1 VQLRCFVSRVLPIN
15 FVSLLFIKVMS
26 QYATMQL
33 SCWLLFFWVIFLM
46 AYNSSSVAI
55 SEEDDTNGRVL
66 KWGFHPAPVPFGLV
80 VYNGTHTVSL
90 YRSVTIPTLFFHPP
104 LGLLLHHSASSQLDA
119 QTGTNQIV
127 FDVQMWNDQLR
138 KEILYHL
145 SEATGQSVRSFQTQ
159 MMPYDRVLLK
169 SRRPSDIYRMTD
181 QWLHLSP
188 SNKVVRFTLT
198 CTEDCGRLVEQFQ
211 SGPERFKHWR
221 LLYSMNHA
229 SRQQERIREVS
240 VRSDH
245 ISRSVLA
252 GELNRHFPP
261 PAERVLLTTSDAQQL
276 ISKAV
281 ANVISESFDDDE
293 AVTADSVRQVY
304 DWLENKLQITN
315 ESIDNNW
322 NLVYWKEPADQN
334 RPDKLCQLLNQLL
347 DVTGEAVETTYDQ
360 SSDKT
365 KRFIHWNG
373 ERFVTSNDSRVV
385 ALKLD
390 FIRSKSRAWKQQ
402 RLKVS
407 FSQAELDLPIRI
419 GGFVLEDQYHSGF
432 YLINTFF

>member
-1 VQLRCFVSRVLPIN
+1 MRFFVSRVLPIN
-15 FVSLLFIKVMS
+15 FVSLLFKVMS
-26 QYATMQL
+26 QYATMPV
-33 SCWLLFFWVIFLM
+33 SCWLLFFWLIFLL
-46 AYNSSSVAI
+46 AYISSSLAI
-55 SEEDDTNGRVL
+55 SEEDDTDGRVL
-66 KWGFHPAPVPFGLV
+66 KWGFHPVPFGSV

-90 YRSVTIPTLFFHPP
+90 YRSVTVPTLFFHPP
-104 LGLLLHHSASSQLDA
+104 LGLLLHHSASSQLDT

-127 FDVQMWNDQLR
+127 FDVEMWNDQLR
-138 KEILYHL
+138 KEIIRHL
-145 SEATGQSVRSFQTQ
+145 SEATGQSVRSFQLQ
-159 MMPYDRVLLK
+159 IMPYDRVLLK

-211 SGPERFKHWR
+211 SSPERFKHWR
-221 LLYSMNHA
+221 LLYSMNPA
-229 SRQQERIREVS
+229 GQQQRIREVS

-261 PAERVLLTTSDAQQL
+261 PAERVLLTTNDAQQL

-293 AVTADSVRQVY
+293 AVAADSVRQVY
-304 DWLENKLQITN
+304 DWIENKLQITN

-360 SSDKT
+360 SSEKT

-373 ERFVTSNDSRVV
+373 ERFVTSNDSLVV

-390 FIRSKSRAWKQQ
+390 FIRSKSRAWQQQ

-419 GGFVLEDQYHSGF
+419 GGLVLEDQDHSGLF
-432 YLINTFF
+432 K